1 MTAPVKPYLLP
12 RLDAA
17 NVHLANVL
25 SVRDLPQAIYVGE
38 TPMTLRLVTT
48 PPAFTPAFLCD
59 IEVNGANWQVSLDTD
74 ECLKLHPFFG
84 DDAMA
89 DEEPVALPLELKE
102 ALAETLLRP
111 VLASLSKAIVTSVT
125 FENVA
130 FGARAVTPA
139 AAGFQ
144 LTGELPSGAPLILN
158 AGLHPAEH
166 GAAEALSALL
176 SPLARHN
183 NGFLAEVAGD
193 IPVTLSFDGA
203 DLVLTKDEATAL
215 TEGDVLL
222 PDQWLPREESLIIRL
237 LSAGT
242 ALEAKASLSGREAT
256 LLSPL
261 APMENPDAMSET
273 ESINVRLTFQLEE
286 RTLTVADLQ
295 NLQPGYV
302 FTLAADPAAP
312 VTVLAN
318 GRPVAHGR
326 LVDVNGAVGVQLT
339 DSIHA

>member
-1 MTAPVKPYLLP
+1 MTAPVKPCVLP
-12 RLDAA
+12 RLDAD

-25 SVRDLPQAIYVGE
+25 SVRELPQSMVVGATE
-38 TPMTLRLVTT
+38 LDLRLVTT
-48 PPAFTPAFLCD
+48 PPAFSPALLLD
-59 IEVNGANWQVSLDTD
+59 IEVNGVNWQVSLDTD
-74 ECLKLHPFFG
+74 DCLKLHPFFQ
-84 DDAMA
+84 DAA
-89 DEEPVALPLELKE
+89 VAGIEPAGLPLELKE
-102 ALAETLLRP
+102 ALAETLVRP
-111 VLASLSKAIVTSVT
+111 VLSSLSKAIVTSVM
-125 FENVA
+125 FSNVT
-130 FGARAVTPA
+130 FGARPVTPA

-144 LTGELPSGAPLILN
+144 LAGELPDGTPLILN

-166 GAAEALSALL
+166 GAAEALSSLL
-176 SPLARHN
+176 SPLARHGS
-183 NGFLAEVAGD
+183 GFLSELVED

-203 DLVLTKDEATAL
+203 DLTITKDEAAAL
-215 TEGDVLL
+215 VEGDVLL

-242 ALEAKASLSGREAT
+242 ALEAQASLAGRVAT
-256 LLSPL
+256 LLAPL
-261 APMENPDAMSET
+261 APMENPDTMSEN

-302 FTLAADPAAP
+302 FTLTADPAAP

-326 LVDVNGAVGVQLT
+326 LVDVNGAIGVQLT
-339 DSIHA
+339 DSVHA